1 MPARSSVYSI
11 NNTEMQKVLS
21 FAARTCFF
29 SWFIN
34 RFLENNRG
42 DRHLFEA
49 VSWYWFPY
57 NLISSAHFAVVV
69 VTITVSGTDSD
80 SHLGA
85 TRSLCFLPGNGCW
98 NETVNFSYCLS
109 ALTVYKPTF
118 QTSLGWSEA
127 SCNQKEKQFTG
138 CSWDPYLASAYT
150 HTHTH
155 TRTHTHTHFMLE
167 TPGKGNRFR
176 EKGIRYWRELYF
188 PLHRVGLF
196 ASFSMHLSI
205 DRCIYTHFLFF
216 NRRQNQASL

>member
-98 NETVNFSYCLS
+98 NEIVNFSYCLS

-127 SCNQKEKQFTG
+127 ACNQKEKQFTG

-155 TRTHTHTHFMLE
+155 THTHTLTHTSCWKLQE
-167 TPGKGNRFR
+167 KEIASEKR
-176 EKGIRYWRELYF
+176 E
-188 PLHRVGLF
+188 
-196 ASFSMHLSI
+196 
-205 DRCIYTHFLFF
+205 
-216 NRRQNQASL
+216 

>member
-57 NLISSAHFAVVV
+57 NLISSAHFVVV
-69 VTITVSGTDSD
+69 VANITVSGTDSD

-98 NETVNFSYCLS
+98 NEIVHFSYCLS

-118 QTSLGWSEA
+118 QTSSGWSAWVWSLRWEDA
-127 SCNQKEKQFTG
+127 LEKRMATH
-138 CSWDPYLASAYT
+138 SSILAWRIPMDRGAWQATVHGVAKS
-150 HTHTH
+150 
-155 TRTHTHTHFMLE
+155 RT
-167 TPGKGNRFR
+167 
-176 EKGIRYWRELYF
+176 W
-188 PLHRVGLF
+188 
-196 ASFSMHLSI
+196 LS
-205 DRCIYTHFLFF
+205 D
-216 NRRQNQASL
+216 